1 MTLRARPY
9 TRGVNSK
16 PAPDVN
22 TRLQELAAALLHHP
36 VWMAAPAE
44 TDAHFFLTWQGVS
57 MGLQTALRH
66 WIPELAYRDIA
77 RFEDR
82 DLARTMIVYEAC
94 RPSFG
99 RPRTEFTYDV
109 ADAITVE
116 ASLRMTG
123 HATQRVLARIE
134 KRLDEADRRDLARR
148 YSPVWNQDMIAAVRR
163 RPRGFLALIGK
174 EARVIDAV
182 IHLGAARTPAAS
194 GRIAK
199 SINSALRSVF
209 STVMRELGPLV
220 LEEATRLLGEEAAR
234 RAKHVGGSGPL
245 EHGHAFAARSPNSRV
260 GVHEDRDHRRPDC
273 GGEVR
278 DPAVV
283 TDVNACSRD
292 PAGKV
297 VQIFNTRRV
306 FEVLLRQNLVGTSA
320 PAGRYSDF
328 AGDGAEVFDGP
339 TLGSTAGE
347 RMNDREVFE
356 RHGRN

>member
-1 MTLRARPY
+1 
-9 TRGVNSK
+9 VNSTLT
-16 PAPDVN
+16 PDVN
-22 TRLQELAAALLHHP
+22 TRLQELAADLLHHP

-116 ASLRMTG
+116 AALRMTG

-194 GRIAK
+194 GQIAK
-199 SINSALRSVF
+199 SINSALRSIF
-209 STVMRELGPLV
+209 STMMRELGPLV

-234 RAKHVGGSGPL
+234 RAKHLGGSGPL
-245 EHGHAFAARSPNSRV
+245 EHGHAFPSRSPNPRI
-260 GVHEDRDHRRPDC
+260 GVHEDRDHRRSDR

-278 DPAVV
+278 DPAVIP
-283 TDVNACSRD
+283 DVNAGRRD
-292 PAGKV
+292 PAGERIEV
-297 VQIFNTRRV
+297 FDTRRV
-306 FEVLLRQNLVGTSA
+306 FECLLRQKLGGTSA
-320 PAGRYSDF
+320 PAHGYSDF
-328 AGDGAEVFDGP
+328 AGDGPEMFDGP
-339 TLGSTAGE
+339 TLGGAARE
-347 RMNDREVFE
+347 RMDDREIFE
-356 RHGRN
+356 RRGRN

>member
-1 MTLRARPY
+1 MLCARLYTL
-9 TRGVNSK
+9 GVNFK
-16 PAPDVN
+16 QTPDFN
-22 TRLQELAAALLHHP
+22 RPLQELAAALLHNP
-36 VWMAAPAE
+36 VWVAAPAE

-116 ASLRMTG
+116 AALRMTG

-194 GRIAK
+194 GQIAK
-199 SINSALRSVF
+199 SINSALRSIF
-209 STVMRELGPLV
+209 STMMRELGPLV

-234 RAKHVGGSGPL
+234 RVKHVGGRGL
-245 EHGHAFAARSPNSRV
+245 FEHGDAFPARSPNARV
-260 GVHEDRDHRRPDC
+260 GVQEDRDHRRPDSS
-273 GGEVR
+273 GEVR
-278 DPAVV
+278 DSAVV
-283 TDVNACSRD
+283 ADVNAGGRD
-292 PAGKV
+292 PAGQI
-297 VQIFNTRRV
+297 VQIFDARHV
-306 FEVLLRQNLVGTSA
+306 FEVLLRQSLGGTGA
-320 PAGRYSDF
+320 PAHRYSDF
-328 AGDGAEVFDGP
+328 AGDRVEMFDGP
-339 TLGSTAGE
+339 TLGGAARE
-347 RMNDREVFE
+347 RMDDREIFE
-356 RHGRN
+356 RRGRN

>member
-1 MTLRARPY
+1 
-9 TRGVNSK
+9 VNSK
-16 PAPDVN
+16 PAPDFN
-22 TRLQELAAALLHHP
+22 TPLQELAAALLHHP

-116 ASLRMTG
+116 AALRMTG

-194 GRIAK
+194 GGIAK

-245 EHGHAFAARSPNSRV
+245 EHGHPLAARRPNPRI
-260 GVHEDRDHRRPDC
+260 GVHEDRDHRRPDR

-278 DPAVV
+278 DPTVV
-283 TDVNACSRD
+283 SDVNAGGRD
-292 PAGKV
+292 PAGEV
-297 VQIFNTRRV
+297 VQIFDTRRV
-306 FEVLLRQNLVGTSA
+306 FECLLRQNLGGTRA
-320 PAGRYSDF
+320 PAHRYSDF
-328 AGDGAEVFDGP
+328 AGDGTEILDGP
-339 TLGSTAGE
+339 TLGGAARE
-347 RMNDREVFE
+347 RMDDREFFE
-356 RHGRN
+356 RRGRN